1 MKLFFKLT
9 IHLFLAGLLIIV
21 FGSLPWVKIAEA
33 EKGDLMRFPDQPE
46 QREFRA
52 VWISSVVNIDWPS
65 NPHLSKE
72 MQKAE
77 FVKILEESEE
87 MGLNAVIVQ
96 IRPTADALY
105 PSKINP
111 WSKYLTGEQGKSPGY
126 DPLAFMIEEAHKRN
140 LEFHAWFNPYRVSMD
155 SYFENLVPEH
165 PARQNP
171 DWVVTYG
178 GKLWYDPGLPAVR
191 DHITESIM
199 EVVCQYDIDAVHF
212 DDYFYPYPAV
222 GQDFPDEKT
231 YQTYGDDF
239 ADKEDWRRHNVN
251 LLIGQLSQAIKKE
264 KPLVKFGI
272 SPFGIWKNKTSDPT
286 GSDTNGSESYYTIYA
301 DTRTWIQEGWLDY
314 IAPQIY
320 WNIGYPPAAYEK
332 LLNWWSNET
341 AGKNIHLYIGQAV
354 YKVGNNNEAWDNPE
368 ELPNQIKLNRTEPV
382 VKGNIFFSH
391 KDLIANRLGI
401 KDRITGDL
409 YKEPALI
416 PATPWLDHKAPKKP
430 ILEKVTKSVNGDI
443 HFKWKNR
450 AGKDTAYFAIYRVS
464 TVKGKRLPEK
474 KLLTTIRN
482 MGQISEYTLSD
493 QDPGGRHDV
502 FFITAV
508 DRSHNESLPSNPAT
522 GLWKRN

>member
-1 MKLFFKLT
+1 M
-9 IHLFLAGLLIIV
+9 AQ
-21 FGSLPWVKIAEA
+21 A
-33 EKGDLMRFPDQPE
+33 EKKEPVTFSDLPE

-65 NPHLSKE
+65 NPYLSKE
-72 MQKAE
+72 RQKAE
-77 FVKILEESEE
+77 FVKILEESKE

-126 DPLAFMIEEAHKRN
+126 DPLAFMIEESRKRN

-155 SYFENLVPEH
+155 PYLENLVPEH
-165 PARQNP
+165 PARQHP

-191 DHITESIM
+191 KHIIDSIM
-199 EVVCQYDIDAVHF
+199 EVVRQYDIDAVHF
-212 DDYFYPYPAV
+212 DDYFYPYPV
-222 GQDFPDEKT
+222 PGEDFPDEKT
-231 YQTYGDDF
+231 YRIYGKNF
-239 ADKEDWRRHNVN
+239 ADKGDWRRHNVN
-251 LLIGQLSQAIKKE
+251 LLIRQLSQEIKKE

-272 SPFGIWKNKTSDPT
+272 SPFGIWKNKSSDPT

-332 LLNWWSNET
+332 LLAWWSNET
-341 AGKNIHLYIGQAV
+341 KRKNIHLYIGQAA

-368 ELPNQIKLNRTEPV
+368 ELPNQIKSNRKDPV

-401 KDRITGDL
+401 RDRITNDL

-416 PATPWLDHKAPKKP
+416 PASTWLDRKAPKKP
-430 ILEKVTKSVNGDI
+430 KLQKVTRKDNGI
-443 HFKWKNR
+443 VQFKWKNR
-450 AGKDTAYFAIYRVS
+450 AGKDAAYFAIYRVS
-464 TVKGKRLPEK
+464 VANGKPLFGK
-474 KLLTTIRN
+474 KLLATVRN
-482 MGQISEYTLSD
+482 MGQTSEYTLKI
-493 QDPGGRHDV
+493 QDTHNFHDV
-502 FFITAV
+502 YFMTAI

-522 GLWKRN
+522 CD